1 MPPFKFSTHIE
12 VRFRDLDALG
22 HVNNAV
28 YLTYFEIARL
38 HYWKKLFGNDA
49 FHRHSFVVVRAEC
62 NYRSPAYSGEVL
74 YVFARASFLSTKL
87 LSRKHAASSR
97 MGQRFRPAS
106 TPKKIEPSP
115 FHMIFATVFCSLKS
129 SKVSRRQSDFP
140 RIFMPRWGATF
151 HEIPQVDFQR

>member
-62 NYRSPAYSGEVL
+62 NYRSPAHSSEVL
-74 YVFARASFLSTKL
+74 HVFA
-87 LSRKHAASSR
+87 
-97 MGQRFRPAS
+97 
-106 TPKKIEPSP
+106 
-115 FHMIFATVFCSLKS
+115 
-129 SKVSRRQSDFP
+129 KVSEMRRSSFIFEYEIVEAQTGRIVADGSTVQACFDP
-140 RIFMPRWGATF
+140 REKRAKP
-151 HEIPQVDFQR
+151 IPDDLRDSILKFEMLEGQTTGE

>member
-1 MPPFKFSTHIE
+1 MPSFKFSTHIE

-62 NYRSPAYSGEVL
+62 NYRSPAHSGEVL
-74 YVFARASFLSTKL
+74 QVFA
-87 LSRKHAASSR
+87 
-97 MGQRFRPAS
+97 
-106 TPKKIEPSP
+106 
-115 FHMIFATVFCSLKS
+115 
-129 SKVSRRQSDFP
+129 KVSEMKRSSFIFEYEIVEPQTG
-140 RIFMPRWGATF
+140 RIVADGSTVQACFDPKEKRAKP
-151 HEIPQVDFQR
+151 IPQDLRDSILQFEMLDREPTSK

>member
-62 NYRSPAYSGEVL
+62 NYRSPAHSGEVL
-74 YVFARASFLSTKL
+74 HVFA
-87 LSRKHAASSR
+87 
-97 MGQRFRPAS
+97 
-106 TPKKIEPSP
+106 
-115 FHMIFATVFCSLKS
+115 
-129 SKVSRRQSDFP
+129 KVSEMKRSSFIFEYEIVEAQTGRIVADGSTVQACFDP
-140 RIFMPRWGATF
+140 REKRAKPIQDDLRDSILKFEMLEGQTTG
-151 HEIPQVDFQR
+151 E